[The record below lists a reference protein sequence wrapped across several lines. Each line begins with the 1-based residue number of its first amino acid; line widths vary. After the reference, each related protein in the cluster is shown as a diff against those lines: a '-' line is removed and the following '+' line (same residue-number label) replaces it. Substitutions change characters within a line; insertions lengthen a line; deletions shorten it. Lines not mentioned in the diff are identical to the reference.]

1 MNSEDYVTREELDL
15 NNRTTELESTVK
27 VSTKYNFVAVV
38 AMTSAVILL
47 VTLAFLIKD
56 SIGDIE
62 VTLTNMDNRLTAV
75 ESDIGSM
82 KLALARL
89 ENK

>member
-1 MNSEDYVTREELDL
+1 M
-15 NNRTTELESTVK
+15 K

-47 VTLAFLIKD
+47 MPLAFLIKD
-56 SIGDIE
+56 SIGVLE
-62 VTLTNMDNRLTAV
+62 VTLINMDNRLTAV

-82 KLALARL
+82 KFALVRL

>member
-1 MNSEDYVTREELDL
+1 MNSEDYVTREELDI

-27 VSTKYNFVAVV
+27 VSAKYNFVAVV

-56 SIGDIE
+56 KRQHRRFRNYPDQHG
-62 VTLTNMDNRLTAV
+62 
-75 ESDIGSM
+75 
-82 KLALARL
+82 
-89 ENK
+89 